1 MPGYKDS
8 ILYSLWTRYKFVPLY
23 LKVLPII
30 LLLSAIFLL
39 DQELI
44 PTSVHPEVL
53 HRLYYLPIILS
64 GLLFG
69 LKGGIFSATVVT
81 LLFFPHWFDWFHSSI
96 SHRAH
101 FDEVFLFYAFGILI
115 GLLVDRERMET
126 QQRQDQEQMACMGEA
141 AAAVAHELKNP
152 VITIGAYT
160 QKILKK
166 TDPEDPNRERLAV
179 IYQECQRLELLLKDM
194 IHFSRPISLEVNAVE
209 VNFMVEEILKIV
221 QPHAEQKQVSLCAN
235 LDAGLPA
242 LKADQNR
249 IRQVL
254 NNLILNAIQA
264 SDPGQP
270 VLVRTQKQ
278 KGQIIIEILDQG
290 CGIPQTSQ
298 DKIFQPFFSTKKEGT
313 GLGLAI
319 SKRIIEMHQGRLVF
333 RTNRPTGTVF
343 SISLPLSKKSLLAR
357 AGAGGQKG

>member
-1 MPGYKDS
+1 MPGYKNNL
-8 ILYSLWTRYKFVPLY
+8 LYSLWTRYKFVPLY

-44 PTSVHPEVL
+44 PTSLHPEVL

-69 LKGGIFSATVVT
+69 LRGGIFSATVVS
-81 LLFFPHWFDWFHSSI
+81 LLFLPHWFDWFHSSAP
-96 SHRAH
+96 HRAH
-101 FDEVFLFYAFGILI
+101 FDEVILFYAFGILI

-166 TDPEDPNRERLAV
+166 ADAEDPNRERLAL
-179 IYQECQRLELLLKDM
+179 IHQECQRLELLLKDM
-194 IHFSRPISLEVNAVE
+194 IHFSRPISLEVSMVE
-209 VNFMVEEILKIV
+209 VNPMVEEILKIA
-221 QPHAEQKQVSLCAN
+221 QPHAEQKQVSLVAN
-235 LDAGLPA
+235 MEAGLPA
-242 LKADQNR
+242 LKADRNR

-270 VLVRTQKQ
+270 VMVRTEKQ
-278 KGQIIIEILDQG
+278 RGQVIIEILDQG
-290 CGIPQTSQ
+290 CGIPQTSW
-298 DKIFQPFFSTKKEGT
+298 DKIFHPFFSTKKEGS

-319 SKRIIEMHQGRLVF
+319 SKG
-333 RTNRPTGTVF
+333 
-343 SISLPLSKKSLLAR
+343 LSKCIRDDWFFGPTAPRGPYFPSLCL
-357 AGAGGQKG
+357 

>member
-1 MPGYKDS
+1 MPGYKNS
-8 ILYSLWTRYKFVPLY
+8 LLYSLWTRYKFVPLY

-44 PTSVHPEVL
+44 PTSIHPEVL

-69 LKGGIFSATVVT
+69 LKGGIFSAMVVT
-81 LLFFPHWFDWFHSSI
+81 LLFLPHWFAWFHDSI

-101 FDEVFLFYAFGILI
+101 FDEIILFYAFGILI

-166 TDPEDPNRERLAV
+166 TDAEDPNRERLAV

-209 VNFMVEEILKIV
+209 VNSMVEEILKIA
-221 QPHAEQKQVSLCAN
+221 QPHAEQKQVSLGAN

-278 KGQIIIEILDQG
+278 RGQIIIEILDQG

-343 SISLPLSKKSLLAR
+343 SISLPLGRKSLLTR

>member
-1 MPGYKDS
+1 MPEYKNN
-8 ILYSLWTRYKFVPLY
+8 ILYSLWTRFKFVPLY
-23 LKVLPII
+23 LKVLPIL
-30 LLLSAIFLL
+30 LLLSAIFLFDL
-39 DQELI
+39 ELI
-44 PTSVHPEVL
+44 PNSLHPEVL
-53 HRLYYLPIILS
+53 HRLYYFPIILS

-69 LKGGIFSATVVT
+69 LRGGISSATVVS
-81 LLFFPHWFDWFHSSI
+81 LLFLPHWFHWFHSSV

-101 FDEVFLFYAFGILI
+101 FDEVILFYAFGILI

-126 QQRQDQEQMACMGEA
+126 QQRQDREQMACMGEA

-166 TDPEDPNRERLAV
+166 TDAEDPNRERLTV
-179 IYQECQRLELLLKDM
+179 IHQECQRLELLLKDM
-194 IHFSRPISLEVNAVE
+194 IHFSRPISLEVSVVE
-209 VNFMVEEILKIV
+209 VNLMVEEILKIA
-221 QPHAEQKQVSLCAN
+221 QPHAEQKQVSLVAN
-235 LDAGLPA
+235 LEDGLPA
-242 LKADQNR
+242 LKADRNR

-270 VLVRTQKQ
+270 VVVRTQKQ
-278 KGQIIIEILDQG
+278 RGQIIIEILDQG
-290 CGIPQTSQ
+290 CGIPQTCQ
-298 DKIFQPFFSTKKEGT
+298 DKIFHPFFSTKKEGS

-333 RTNRPTGTVF
+333 QTNQPNGTVF
-343 SISLPLSKKSLLAR
+343 SISLPLSRKSLLAR
-357 AGAGGQKG
+357 ASAGGQKG